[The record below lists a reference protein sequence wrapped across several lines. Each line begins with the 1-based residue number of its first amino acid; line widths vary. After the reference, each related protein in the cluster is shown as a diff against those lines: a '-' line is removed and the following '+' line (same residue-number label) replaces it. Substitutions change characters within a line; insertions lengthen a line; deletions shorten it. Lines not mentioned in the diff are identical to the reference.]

1 MDLNELFR
9 MGAELIQNNSDDATT
24 GLDMDAIGDALS
36 GILGGEDGSLDLS
49 SLATKLSDGNFGE
62 MISSWFGNGENIS
75 IDMDQVSELL
85 GSEKVESFAQS
96 LGISFESA
104 QQALADALPQVV
116 DRATSGEGSIVDTM
130 LEQVGGTKGAMDM
143 FGKMFG

>member
-24 GLDMDAIGDALS
+24 SLDMDAIGDALS

-49 SLATKLSDGNFGE
+49 SLATKLSDGNFGD
-62 MISSWFGNGENIS
+62 MISSWFGNGENMPLDIE
-75 IDMDQVSELL
+75 QVSELL

-130 LEQVGGTKGAMDM
+130 LEQVGGAKGAMDM